1 MDIELYDR
9 DNRVNC
15 ISIMLVLEKKEKEIV
30 GEYNIKYKKVI

>member
-1 MDIELYDR
+1 MDIEFYDR

-15 ISIMLVLEKKEKEIV
+15 ISIMLVLEKKEKEIA